1 MKKIFLLDLM
11 LCIMASCFVYA
22 GKVNIAGQVSPF
34 SVQVVSASSGTFVS
48 TYGFGAGGGF
58 RVNVWDNLSVGM
70 DLNLGIYKYDELD
83 SDYMVIGVKALAGYS
98 YDFTEKLFAEADLGV
113 GLDNRRIGSHKQNS
127 FAADLYL
134 GCGYRLSDEFAV
146 TGGVDLGLGLQ
157 KGKYSRSTDFEA
169 EARLGLLMAL

>member
-1 MKKIFLLDLM
+1 MRRDKNYRLYYIIKNRGEFYY
-11 LCIMASCFVYA
+11 CFRY
-22 GKVNIAGQVSPF
+22 N
-34 SVQVVSASSGTFVS
+34 
-48 TYGFGAGGGF
+48 
-58 RVNVWDNLSVGM
+58 
-70 DLNLGIYKYDELD
+70 D
-83 SDYMVIGVKALAGYS
+83 SDYLVIGVKAVAGYS

-169 EARLGLLMAL
+169 ETRVGLLMAL

>member
-1 MKKIFLLDLM
+1 MKKRLFLTLM
-11 LCIMASCFVYA
+11 LCMMVSCLVFA
-22 GKVNIAGQVSPF
+22 GKVNISAQASPF
-34 SVQVVSASSGTFVS
+34 SLQVVSASNGTFVS

-83 SDYMVIGVKALAGYS
+83 SDYLVIGVKAMAGYS
-98 YDFTEKLFAEADLGV
+98 YDFSDKLFAEADLGV
-113 GLDNRRIGSHKQNS
+113 GLDNRRIGSLKQNT

-134 GCGYRLSDEFAV
+134 GCGYWLSDEMAV

-169 EARLGLLMAL
+169 ETRVGLLMAL

>member
-1 MKKIFLLDLM
+1 MKKRLFLTLM
-11 LCIMASCFVYA
+11 LCMMVSCLVFA
-22 GKVNIAGQVSPF
+22 GKVNISAQASPF
-34 SVQVVSASSGTFVS
+34 SLQVVSASNGTFVS

-83 SDYMVIGVKALAGYS
+83 SDYLVIGVKAMAGYS
-98 YDFTEKLFAEADLGV
+98 YDFSDKLFAEADLGV
-113 GLDNRRIGSHKQNS
+113 GLDNRRIGSLKQNT

-134 GCGYRLSDEFAV
+134 GCGYWLSDEMAV

-169 EARLGLLMAL
+169 ETRMGLLMAL

>member
-1 MKKIFLLDLM
+1 MMKRLFLTLM
-11 LCIMASCFVYA
+11 LCMMVSCLVFA
-22 GKVNIAGQVSPF
+22 GKVNISAQASPF
-34 SVQVVSASSGTFVS
+34 SLQVVSASNGTFVS

-83 SDYMVIGVKALAGYS
+83 SDYLVIGVKAMAGYS
-98 YDFTEKLFAEADLGV
+98 YDFSDKLFAEADLGV
-113 GLDNRRIGSHKQNS
+113 GLDNRRIGSLKQNT

-134 GCGYRLSDEFAV
+134 GCGYWLSDEMAV

-169 EARLGLLMAL
+169 ETRMGLLMAL

>member
-1 MKKIFLLDLM
+1 M
-11 LCIMASCFVYA
+11 LCMMVSCLVFA
-22 GKVNIAGQVSPF
+22 GKVNISAQASPF
-34 SVQVVSASSGTFVS
+34 SLQVVSASNGTFVS

-83 SDYMVIGVKALAGYS
+83 SDYLVIGVKAMAGYS
-98 YDFTEKLFAEADLGV
+98 YDFSDKLFAEADLGV
-113 GLDNRRIGSHKQNS
+113 GLDNRRIGSLKQNT

-134 GCGYRLSDEFAV
+134 GCGYWLSDEMAV

-169 EARLGLLMAL
+169 ETRMGLLMAL

>member
-1 MKKIFLLDLM
+1 MKKRTILILL
-11 LCIMASCFVYA
+11 LCVMAMGLAFA
-22 GKVNIAGQVSPF
+22 GKVNISAQASPF
-34 SVQVVSASSGTFVS
+34 SVQFVSASNGTFVS
-48 TYGFGAGGGF
+48 TYGFGAGGGI

-83 SDYMVIGVKALAGYS
+83 SDYLVIGVKAVAGYS
-98 YDFTEKLFAEADLGV
+98 YDFTDKLFAEADLGV
-113 GLDNRRIGSHKQNS
+113 GLDNRRIGSLKQNS

-134 GCGYRLSDEFAV
+134 GCGYWLSDEMAV

-169 EARLGLLMAL
+169 ETRMGLLMAL